1 MPTTQDQQEQ
11 DNADFAQQF
20 ATDDVPKTPKT
31 DEEEFGLDAQGAA
44 DAGEAAPAPAASGD
58 SPASTSAPGT
68 PADAEQQR
76 LQEWDAQLKAKEAE
90 LADRELASATSSV
103 QKTETGTKETLPAD
117 APSDGDDD
125 DPAAALAE
133 DFGPEFVS
141 LITRLIESTCK
152 KHVGEGVSSVSATV
166 DSLIHDLRAERES
179 NHFNRIRA
187 AHEDFEELT
196 QGPEFSAWKEA
207 QPPQS
212 QANLQ
217 RVIDSG
223 SADEIITMLTTF
235 KNDKPS
241 GDGANAELDAA
252 EGVRSSALKLPDEP
266 KNDTSYL
273 DAWNNA

>member
-1 MPTTQDQQEQ
+1 MPTTKDQQAQ

-20 ATDDVPKTPKT
+20 AKDDVPKAPKT

-44 DAGEAAPAPAASGD
+44 DAGEAAPAPTAAGD
-58 SPASTSAPGT
+58 SPAAASA

-103 QKTETGTKETLPAD
+103 QKTETGTKEASPAD
-117 APSDGDDD
+117 APSEGDE

-141 LITRLIESTCK
+141 LITRLIENTCK
-152 KHVGEGVSSVSATV
+152 KHVGEGVGSVSATV
-166 DSLIHDLRAERES
+166 ESLIHDLRAERES

-207 QPPQS
+207 QPAQS